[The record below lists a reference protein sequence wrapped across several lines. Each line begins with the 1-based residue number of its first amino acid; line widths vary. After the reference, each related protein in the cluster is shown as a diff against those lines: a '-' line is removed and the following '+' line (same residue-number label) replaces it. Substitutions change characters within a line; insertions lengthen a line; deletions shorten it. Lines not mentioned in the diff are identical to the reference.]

1 MITLRMRP
9 RFTMLVACSLPDT
22 LSRLHEKLESAD
34 TPCLGAF
41 FDNHAVLKIP
51 PTAQHYWS
59 PQLTLDFEV
68 HASGTLVRGLFGPRP
83 AVWTMFMAFYA
94 MLAFAGMIGS
104 VFGLSQWMLD
114 QPAPALWALPTALL
128 LMTVIYGVALA
139 GQHLGG
145 PQMQTLQGVLRDA
158 LSGCK

>member
-22 LSRLHEKLESAD
+22 LTRLHKQLETTD

-51 PTAQHYWS
+51 PAAQHYWS
-59 PQLTLDFEV
+59 PQLSLDFEA
-68 HASGTLVRGLFGPRP
+68 HPNGTLVRGLFGPRP

-94 MLAFAGMIGS
+94 MISFSGMIG
-104 VFGLSQWMLD
+104 VLFGISQWMLG
-114 QPAPALWALPTALL
+114 QNALALWTLPAALFLL
-128 LMTVIYGVALA
+128 VLVYAVALT

-145 PQMQTLQGVLRDA
+145 PQMQTLQGLLRDA
-158 LSGCK
+158 LAGCS